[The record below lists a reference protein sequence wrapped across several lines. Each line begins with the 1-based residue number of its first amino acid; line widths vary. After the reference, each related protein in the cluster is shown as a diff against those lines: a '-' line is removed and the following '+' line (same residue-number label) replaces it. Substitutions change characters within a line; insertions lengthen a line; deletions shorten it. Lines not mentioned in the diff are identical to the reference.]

1 MIKTT
6 LVITALL
13 ATGTALPPVQ
23 EIQPLRGATLSVSQ
37 FNLNWGEEGLKATL
51 SEKADFALTL
61 KLRGDH
67 AVTLKF

>member
-6 LVITALL
+6 LAITALL
-13 ATGTALPPVQ
+13 ATGTSLPPIQ
-23 EIQPLRGATLSVSQ
+23 DIQPVRGASLSISQ
-37 FNLNWGEEGLKATL
+37 FNLDWGKNGLEATL
-51 SEKADFALTL
+51 SEKTDFALTL

>member
-6 LVITALL
+6 LAITALL
-13 ATGTALPPVQ
+13 ATGTTLPPVQ
-23 EIQPLRGATLSVSQ
+23 EIQPVRGATLSVSQ
-37 FNLNWGEEGLKATL
+37 FNLDWGKDGLEATL
-51 SEKADFALTL
+51 AEKSDFALTL